1 MALYQA
7 EFRSKVRK
15 DKTREAISLAMEGRW
30 EAAAEVNRS
39 ILDLFPEDM
48 EAFNRLGKAL
58 LESGDYI
65 EARSAFTQ
73 AL

>member
-1 MALYQA
+1 
-7 EFRSKVRK
+7 
-15 DKTREAISLAMEGRW
+15 MEGRW
-30 EAAAEVNRS
+30 EAATEVNRS